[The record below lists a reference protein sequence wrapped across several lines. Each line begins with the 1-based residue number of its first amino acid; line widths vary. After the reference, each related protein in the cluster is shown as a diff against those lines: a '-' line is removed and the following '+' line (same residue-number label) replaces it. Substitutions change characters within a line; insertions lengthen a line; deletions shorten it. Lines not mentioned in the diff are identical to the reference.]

1 MNRWSDA
8 GMLTWERAQIDKPA
22 FTPLA
27 FAQLRVQTPGFVG
40 FQSHF
45 LGLPSFLSFVS
56 WLFILIIICAL
67 PKDILCC
74 FLGIIDKNL
83 TRIPVFNN
91 QPSSDSHTKGLLT
104 AIPLVVPSFYI
115 YYFSSR
121 NSSQWVPAY
130 LQEEEWTWATP
141 TKLFIVRRR
150 KSCEMWVLGDY
161 PIPANWPKEIS
172 AQSKD
177 GATSQGY
184 RRSNNA

>member
-104 AIPLVVPSFYI
+104 AIPLVVLLLLHI
-115 YYFSSR
+115 LYFEPQYLAMGACLSSGGGMVVSDTDKALHR
-121 NSSQWVPAY
+121 QAEKELRDVS
-130 LQEEEWTWATP
+130 T
-141 TKLFIVRRR
+141 RRR
-150 KSCEMWVLGDY
+150 LLDPGQLTE
-161 PIPANWPKEIS
+161 
-172 AQSKD
+172 
-177 GATSQGY
+177 
-184 RRSNNA
+184 